1 MSHDTTDKHNSHA
14 WAVLDGDTPLFHT
27 PGSYPPEYRRDTAL
41 EALWRAKRTTMP
53 IQLLQGDCREMLK
66 TLPSQSVQCV
76 VTSPPYWGLRK
87 YTDDPREIGNEPT
100 PADYVQ
106 GLVAVFSEVWRVLRD
121 DGTLWLNLGDAY
133 ANDTKWGGKT
143 SGKHAGGLQGTTY
156 IGRNRTQTGLPSKSL
171 IGLPWRVAFALQD
184 AGWILR
190 SDIIWAKPNCMPESV
205 TDRPTRS
212 HEYLFL
218 FAKNQAYYYDAL
230 AIAEPVKQSSI
241 DRINQ
246 PTFDEQTGGPKDY
259 GTTGVNTSRS
269 MRKTL
274 ENFKKKQAGH
284 GRRHEGFNERY
295 DFNNPAPTRNKRTVW
310 TIATTPYAGAHFA
323 TMPEALIE
331 PCILAGSSAQ
341 ACETC
346 GAAWGRVVERE
357 AGMVNLEEAA
367 RQQHRSAGAQTGGI
381 AKVTLGVTEHVTR
394 RDLGFV
400 PRCTCTVNTG
410 SAASIVLDPFGGSGT
425 VARVANRFQ
434 RNAILIDLN
443 QAYIELQEKR
453 TDGVQVELF
462 V

>member
-1 MSHDTTDKHNSHA
+1 MITLLH
-14 WAVLDGDTPLFHT
+14 GD
-27 PGSYPPEYRRDTAL
+27 A
-41 EALWRAKRTTMP
+41 
-53 IQLLQGDCREMLK
+53 REMLT
-66 TLPSQSVQCV
+66 TLEAESVQTV
-76 VTSPPYWGLRK
+76 VTSPPYWGLRR
-87 YTDDPREIGNEPT
+87 YSDDPCEIGNEAT
-100 PADYVQ
+100 PAEYVQ
-106 GLVAVFSEVWRVLRD
+106 GLVSVFSEVWRVLRD

-171 IGLPWRVAFALQD
+171 FGLPWRVAFALQD

-205 TDRPTRS
+205 TDRPTRA

-218 FAKNQAYYYDAL
+218 FAKQARYYYDAA

-259 GTTGVNTSRS
+259 GATGVNTSRS

-274 ENFKKKQAGH
+274 ENFAKRGKGGKNAFRGQGAHRDGENGPANRE
-284 GRRHEGFNERY
+284 GRDMQDVGTGL
-295 DFNNPAPTRNKRTVW
+295 TRNKRTVW
-310 TIATTPYAGAHFA
+310 EIATKPYSEAHFA

-331 PCILAGSSAQ
+331 PCILAGSK
-341 ACETC
+341 
-346 GAAWGRVVERE
+346 
-357 AGMVNLEEAA
+357 AGD
-367 RQQHRSAGAQTGGI
+367 T
-381 AKVTLGVTEHVTR
+381 
-394 RDLGFV
+394 
-400 PRCTCTVNTG
+400 
-410 SAASIVLDPFGGSGT
+410 VLDPFGGSGT
-425 VARVANRFQ
+425 VARVAERFQ
-434 RNAILIDLN
+434 RNATLIDLN
-443 QAYIELQEKR
+443 QAYIELQERR